1 MSLAGLFC
9 LVHDEAAVDVD
20 GLTRDVA
27 RAWAGK
33 ENDQRIACHTVSA
46 MPNFWVAQIGAFV

>member
-1 MSLAGLFC
+1 MFIIS
-9 LVHDEAAVDVD
+9 D

-33 ENDQRIACHTVSA
+33 ENDQCIACHTVSA
-46 MPNFWVAQIGAFV
+46 MPNFWDLCT